1 LKSARNSDNYYAALF
16 AIALTSNNQQN
27 VLGLIIIFTSFD
39 LDVCGNVVSVVVV
52 TDFLFLSSIS
62 IISWL
67 ACVTC
72 SCTFLI
78 LLKKLV
84 SKNKI
89 KILKIGGS

>member
-1 LKSARNSDNYYAALF
+1 MKSARNSDNYYATQF

-39 LDVCGNVVSVVVV
+39 LDVCGEVVVAFVVVV
-52 TDFLFLSSIS
+52 SDFLFLSSIS

-67 ACVTC
+67 ACVSC

-78 LLKKLV
+78 LLNKLV
-84 SKNKI
+84 SKTKS
-89 KILKIGGS
+89 KY